1 VPVNRALNPGA
12 PPPSMLKFCRG
23 LRASRAIRRTPE
35 ADSRPDQGR
44 TARGELLGLYV
55 KQVDSGGRDEFAH

>member
-1 VPVNRALNPGA
+1 
-12 PPPSMLKFCRG
+12 MLKFCRG